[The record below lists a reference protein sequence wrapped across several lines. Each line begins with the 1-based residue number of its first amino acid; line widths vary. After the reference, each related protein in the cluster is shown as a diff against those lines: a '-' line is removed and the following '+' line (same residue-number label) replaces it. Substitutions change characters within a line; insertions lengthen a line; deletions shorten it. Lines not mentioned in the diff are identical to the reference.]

1 MQLGINSRLQV
12 MTDGREIKILLRF
25 LHTTFSLETFF
36 DLFSKNWNSES
47 GKITKSMTIWTIMHN
62 DSWKSTKTFTLHFRL
77 PEPGKKSELG
87 VVWDK

>member
-36 DLFSKNWNSES
+36 DLFSKN
-47 GKITKSMTIWTIMHN
+47 
-62 DSWKSTKTFTLHFRL
+62 
-77 PEPGKKSELG
+77 
-87 VVWDK
+87 